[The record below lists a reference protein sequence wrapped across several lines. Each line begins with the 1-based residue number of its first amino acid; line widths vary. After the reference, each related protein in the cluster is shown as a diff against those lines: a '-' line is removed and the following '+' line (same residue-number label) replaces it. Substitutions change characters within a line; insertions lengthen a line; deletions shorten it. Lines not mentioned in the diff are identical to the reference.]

1 MKARLDTTMVDRGIT
16 RSRQKARALIME
28 GKVLVNDMPVSKA
41 GTLVDSL
48 ARIRL
53 REPEMP
59 FVSRGGLKLKA
70 AIDQFGIN
78 LRDAITM
85 DVGSSTGGFTHCML
99 LEGAARVYAVD
110 VGYGQLDWKLRQ
122 DPRVVLMERT
132 NFRLFER
139 DSVPEELDFVSVD
152 VSFIS
157 LRLILPGVWKFLR
170 PDGEAVALV
179 KPQFEA
185 GREEVGKG
193 GIVRDP
199 VARKKAL
206 QGVREAAEALGFEI
220 KGVMDSPIKGQK
232 GNVEYLMHLIKKG
245 E

>member
-1 MKARLDTTMVDRGIT
+1 MVDRGIT